1 MAELCER
8 AVNVFIPSASDR
20 NGMESLLVQ
29 VGTDVKQHLTP
40 VHVEAGKPLSE
51 CMIRRGEV
59 FNVLFTA
66 PSKPCSPGAFAT
78 PWPRC
83 KRDGAERSGAIP
95 EPAATPGGER
105 GKRVSAKGGTE
116 EMG

>member
-1 MAELCER
+1 MQVVELCEQ
-8 AVNVFIPSASDR
+8 AVNLFLSDR

-105 GKRVSAKGGTE
+105 GKRVCSE
-116 EMG
+116 